1 MASSH
6 AAAMATAAMAAAA
19 TATAAREC
27 RRRQGKR
34 RSERTRDETTKKLVV
49 HPNSSV
55 VDCSDGRRRKKEQPA
70 EPMDPMISTDKCDS
84 F

>member
-6 AAAMATAAMAAAA
+6 AAAMATAVA
-19 TATAAREC
+19 TATAATAREC

-55 VDCSDGRRRKKEQPA
+55 VDCSDGCRRKKRTTSRA
-70 EPMDPMISTDKCDS
+70 NGSYD
-84 F
+84 FN

>member
-6 AAAMATAAMAAAA
+6 AATMATAAMA
-19 TATAAREC
+19 TATAATAREC

-55 VDCSDGRRRKKEQPA
+55 VDCSDGCRRKKGTTSRA
-70 EPMDPMISTDKCDS
+70 NGSYD
-84 F
+84 FN